1 MGLMFE
7 VLMSILLDAAALML
21 VLRLLRLEG
30 EEKKKYRLLS
40 VTFSLG
46 FLFGVIEKCASGGSY
61 AVMLL
66 FALGFMLSYEAFI
79 FTFPEKRKQ
88 NVRH

>member
-7 VLMSILLDAAALML
+7 FLMSILLDAAALML

-30 EEKKKYRLLS
+30 EEKKKYRL
-40 VTFSLG
+40 
-46 FLFGVIEKCASGGSY
+46 ASGGSY
-61 AVMLL
+61 AVMSLL
-66 FALGFMLSYEAFI
+66 ALGFMLSYGAFV